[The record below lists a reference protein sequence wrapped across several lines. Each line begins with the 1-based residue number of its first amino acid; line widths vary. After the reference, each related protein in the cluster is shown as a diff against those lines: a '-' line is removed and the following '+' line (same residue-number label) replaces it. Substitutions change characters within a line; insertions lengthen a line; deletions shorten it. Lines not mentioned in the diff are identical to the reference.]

1 MFRLSLNRVHDKV
14 RITESGEK
22 ITLAV
27 DGDAARMVTALNNA
41 RNMLSGITEDSTDG
55 ERREAALI
63 FATAIFGREQAN
75 QLMAFYG
82 DDPICVINICGK
94 YFSERLSALISK
106 AQKG

>member
-1 MFRLSLNRVHDKV
+1 
-14 RITESGEK
+14 
-22 ITLAV
+22 
-27 DGDAARMVTALNNA
+27 MVTALNNA

-75 QLMAFYG
+75 QLMAIYW

-94 YFSERLSALISK
+94 YFSERLSGLISK